1 MFRDTLKAPFTP
13 LLGRP
18 ALRIGIVG
26 GTGSMGRGLALRWA
40 LMHDVWLGSRQ
51 AEKAE
56 TVSREYDSVARGFYG
71 NRIRGSIRGAVNP
84 DVPPLA
90 EVIVLTLPPKFA
102 IETVRRIKDRLT
114 PRHVIVSTIVPMA
127 REGKLFTYSPVVTG
141 GKTDAEKSA
150 AELVAEE
157 VGNVPV
163 VSAFQTVP
171 ASYLGDLDSVLN
183 VDVLLSGSDERALQT
198 ATKIVEDIPNLR
210 ALRVGPLSNSKLV
223 ESITPL
229 LLNAAILN
237 NLKDPSIRIVPWFPS
252 DFAEE

>member
-1 MFRDTLKAPFTP
+1 
-13 LLGRP
+13 
-18 ALRIGIVG
+18 
-26 GTGSMGRGLALRWA
+26 MGRGLALRWA
-40 LMHDVWLGSRQ
+40 LMHDVWLGSRR

-71 NRIRGSIRGAVNP
+71 NRMKGSIRGAVNP
-84 DVPPLA
+84 KVPPMV
-90 EVIVLTLPPKFA
+90 EVIILTLPPKYA
-102 IETVRRIKDRLT
+102 IETVRQIKNGLT
-114 PRHVIVSTIVPMA
+114 PQHVIVSTIVPMA
-127 REGKLFTYSPVVTG
+127 REGKLFTYSPVVTAGKAG
-141 GKTDAEKSA
+141 GEKSA

-157 VGNVPV
+157 VQNVAV

-198 ATKIVEDIPNLR
+198 ATKIVQDIPNLR

>member
-1 MFRDTLKAPFTP
+1 
-13 LLGRP
+13 
-18 ALRIGIVG
+18 
-26 GTGSMGRGLALRWA
+26 MGRGLALRWA
-40 LMHDVWLGSRQ
+40 LMHDVWLGSRR

-71 NRIRGSIRGAVNP
+71 NRMKGSIRGAVNL
-84 DVPPLA
+84 DVPPLV
-90 EVIVLTLPPKFA
+90 EVIVLTLPPKYA
-102 IETVRRIKDRLT
+102 IETVRQIKDKVT
-114 PRHVIVSTIVPMA
+114 PQHMIVSTIVPMT
-127 REGKLFTYSPVVTG
+127 RDGKLFTYSPVVTG
-141 GKTDAEKSA
+141 GKAGAEKSA

-157 VGNVPV
+157 VGNVAV

-198 ATKIVEDIPNLR
+198 ATKIVQDIPNLR